1 MKYPEFIYE
10 DGFPREEC
18 EGRYT
23 IARVALVRAAVPA
36 AVEAIA
42 RVEAA
47 AIRAGGTFEADVA
60 GTADQV
66 VGLVDHLLQR
76 LYEG

>member
-1 MKYPEFIYE
+1 MKYPEFIYRE
-10 DGFPREEC
+10 GFPREEC
-18 EGRYT
+18 EEKYT
-23 IARVALVRAAVPA
+23 VARVELVRAAVPA

-47 AIRAGGTFEADVA
+47 ALRAGGTFVVDVA